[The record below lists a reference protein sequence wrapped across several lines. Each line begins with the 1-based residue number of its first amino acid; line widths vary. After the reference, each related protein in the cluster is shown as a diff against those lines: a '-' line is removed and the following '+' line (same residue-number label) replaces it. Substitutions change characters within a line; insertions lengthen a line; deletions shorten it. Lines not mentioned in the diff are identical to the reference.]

1 MENKNI
7 IMHSS
12 FYVSNLDETIKFYS
26 DFFDKE
32 PEKVK
37 SGYAKYILSDP
48 GLVISFIEN
57 KDRVQS
63 HFGHMGFMVESE
75 EDLNVRLWNAKKKGI
90 VSKEEKGTNCC
101 YAKQDK
107 FWVTDP
113 DGIQWEVYYFHEDV
127 EFNDPAYENAG
138 ESNQACCTN

>member
-1 MENKNI
+1 MESNSIK
-7 IMHSS
+7 MHSS
-12 FYVSNLDETIKFYS
+12 FYVSDLKRTIQFYNE
-26 DFFDKE
+26 FFEKE

-37 SGYAKYILSDP
+37 TGYAKYILSDP

-57 KDRVQS
+57 KNRVQA
-63 HFGHMGFMVESE
+63 HFGHMGFMVGSE
-75 EDLNVRLWNAKKKGI
+75 EELNIRLWKAKGKGL

-127 EFNDPAYENAG
+127 EFNDPAYESAVD
-138 ESNQACCTN
+138 SNRACCTN

>member
-1 MENKNI
+1 MTENNI
-7 IMHSS
+7 KMHSS
-12 FYVSNLDETIKFYS
+12 FYVSDLQETISFYNKF
-26 DFFDKE
+26 FEME

-37 SGYAKYILSDP
+37 QDYVKYILNEP

-63 HFGHMGFMVESE
+63 RFGHMGFMVPTE
-75 EDLNVRLWNAKKKGI
+75 EDLNLRLWKAKKVGI

-101 YAKQDK
+101 YARQDK

-127 EFNDPAYENAG
+127 EFNDPSYDNDKETN
-138 ESNQACCTN
+138 EVCCAN